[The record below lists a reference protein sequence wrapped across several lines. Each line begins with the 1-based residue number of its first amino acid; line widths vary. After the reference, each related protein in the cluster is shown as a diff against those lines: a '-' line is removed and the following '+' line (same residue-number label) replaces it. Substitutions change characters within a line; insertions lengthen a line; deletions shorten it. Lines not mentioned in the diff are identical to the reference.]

1 MKHLKIK
8 TKFFQRAALTMLL
21 AVAGITNASASADWV
36 GNSQIYFNGTWYSSS
51 DFNGAKLNISGNN
64 LSIGGSS
71 WVRDKENIQ
80 WGDGATMKMYYR
92 IDNQSWNDVTLVKYE
107 WSSPDMKFRSGDAN
121 YPHASINISDYT
133 AGSHTIDVYF
143 VSDGWY
149 DSNNSNNYSAKF
161 TIAPTAKK
169 ALGDNLWTTFYC
181 SDQGYKIDDDVDA
194 CAYTAKVTN
203 STVTLHKLG
212 KVIPQNNAVIIV
224 GDNPSQD
231 ETASIGIT
239 AIENNVNVDYPEAL
253 TNNNLKGVDVA
264 TTQSTLLS
272 SYSDATNIYVLA
284 EHDSEFGFYPIGNRV
299 VPARKAFLA
308 VDDSNW
314 GGNASTR
321 GFSITFEDD
330 NTTSIRSVESEQLSN
345 DNWFSLDG
353 RRLSGKPSQRG
364 IYINHGKKVI
374 IK

>member
-1 MKHLKIK
+1 MKHLKLK
-8 TKFFQRAALTMLL
+8 TKLFRRAALTMLL
-21 AVAGITNASASADWV
+21 AVVGITDASADFWM
-36 GNSQIYFNGTWYSSS
+36 GNSQICVN
-51 DFNGAKLNISGNN
+51 
-64 LSIGGSS
+64 
-71 WVRDKENIQ
+71 V
-80 WGDGATMKMYYR
+80 
-92 IDNQSWNDVTLVKYE
+92 NDLE
-107 WSSPDMKFRSGDAN
+107 W
-121 YPHASINISDYT
+121 YT
-133 AGSHTIDVYF
+133 AGEFNSLNLGTFALENYSLILTGKSELWEDSKNWEGGGDFYMCYKIDNGEVHDTRLVWTEYYNNNNLYESNEDNMIDLAGLSAGTHDLHVWF
-143 VSDGWY
+143 KVKYNNEWQY
-149 DSNNSNNYSAKF
+149 DSNNGEDYVAKF

-169 ALGDNLWTTFYC
+169 ALGGNLWSTFYC
-181 SDQGYKIDDDVDA
+181 SNQGYKIDDDVDA

-203 STVTLHKLG
+203 STVTLLKLG

-253 TNNNLKGVDVA
+253 TNNNLKGVDVS
-264 TTQSTLLS
+264 TTKSTLLS

-330 NTTSIRSVESEQLSN
+330 NTTSVVS
-345 DNWFSLDG
+345 
-353 RRLSGKPSQRG
+353 
-364 IYINHGKKVI
+364 
-374 IK
+374 